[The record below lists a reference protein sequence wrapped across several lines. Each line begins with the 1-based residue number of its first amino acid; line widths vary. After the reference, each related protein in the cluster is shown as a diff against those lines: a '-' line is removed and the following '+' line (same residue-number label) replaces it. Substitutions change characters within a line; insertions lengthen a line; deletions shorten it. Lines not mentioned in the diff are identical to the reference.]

1 MMLGKGFSPLVNVS
15 VKYGVFG
22 GILAGVLIFTLFYLG
37 RFPFLPV
44 ERTILFAI
52 FIFFALKEIRDYYQE
67 GILHF
72 WQGMMAGI
80 TCYIVM
86 AVIASL
92 MLFLWGQFTDEYLN
106 QYIHVMTEQL
116 ETNRLDLEERVGKE
130 ALDLQLAKLPST
142 TILDLALDYLL
153 KSMFIGI
160 FLTIIISVILR
171 RQPKNQ

>member
-1 MMLGKGFSPLVNVS
+1 MLGKRFSPLVNVS

-37 RFPFLPV
+37 IFRFLPI

-52 FIFFALKEIRDYYQE
+52 FIFFALKELRDYHQA

-72 WQGMMAGI
+72 WQGMLGGIICYAIMAL
-80 TCYIVM
+80 
-86 AVIASL
+86 IASL
-92 MLFLWGQFTDEYLN
+92 ILLMWGQFSDDYLLK
-106 QYIHVMTEQL
+106 YINEMTIQL
-116 ETNRLDLEERVGKE
+116 ESNRIDLEERVGKE

-142 TILDLALDYLL
+142 TIFDLAFDYLL

-171 RQPKNQ
+171 RQPKNL